1 MQPDPPSESRVKEAI
16 LSVVGARWMKVA
28 MVLAKT
34 ADAVGL
40 GLPSEDEL
48 WEVIA
53 ARVEALVKDGCLE
66 AQGNLKN
73 WRGSEVRRVD
83 EEALANG
90 E

>member
-40 GLPSEDEL
+40 GFAD
-48 WEVIA
+48 
-53 ARVEALVKDGCLE
+53 
-66 AQGNLKN
+66 
-73 WRGSEVRRVD
+73 
-83 EEALANG
+83 
-90 E
+90 